1 MKARNV
7 APMKSGLCIARR
19 KLQTLTQ
26 CRRDYALRMG
36 HRRVRHLVP
45 GGGVRLSGFMFPER
59 LDCLSHWPSMVGRF
73 HV

>member
-1 MKARNV
+1 MQARNV
-7 APMKSGLCIARR
+7 IPMRRGLRIASRE
-19 KLQTLTQ
+19 LQTLTQ

-36 HRRVRHLVP
+36 YRRVRHLVP
-45 GGGVRLSGFMFPER
+45 GDGVRLSGFMFQER